1 LAWTPTAETIATLA
15 VDQIKNL
22 RKNAE
27 DRQLADIVALCDT
40 ELERRKPVK
49 VKKEKVAKVPKEPKP
64 PKEPKAPKAAK
75 KPKAAAKEPEAE
87 ATES

>member
-1 LAWTPTAETIATLA
+1 LAWKPTAETIAVLA

-27 DRQLADIVALCDT
+27 DRELADVVALCDA
-40 ELERRKPVK
+40 ELEKRKPVK
-49 VKKEKVAKVPKEPKP
+49 VKKEKAPKA

-75 KPKAAAKEPEAE
+75 AEPVEG
-87 ATES
+87 

>member
-1 LAWTPTAETIATLA
+1 MAWKPTAETIAVLA

-27 DRQLADIVALCDT
+27 DRELADVVALCDA
-40 ELERRKPVK
+40 ELEKRKPVK
-49 VKKEKVAKVPKEPKP
+49 VKKEKAPKA

-75 KPKAAAKEPEAE
+75 AEPVEG
-87 ATES
+87 

>member
-1 LAWTPTAETIATLA
+1 MAWKPTAETIATLA

-27 DRQLADIVALCDT
+27 DREMPDVVVLCDA

-49 VKKEKVAKVPKEPKP
+49 VKKEKVPKA
-64 PKEPKAPKAAK
+64 PKAPKAAK
-75 KPKAAAKEPEAE
+75 AE
-87 ATES
+87 KVAG

>member
-1 LAWTPTAETIATLA
+1 MAWKPTAETIAALA

-27 DRQLADIVALCDT
+27 DREMPDVVALC
-40 ELERRKPVK
+40 KPVK
-49 VKKEKVAKVPKEPKP
+49 VKKEKVPKA

-75 KPKAAAKEPEAE
+75 AEKVEKVEEAE
-87 ATES
+87 G

>member
-1 LAWTPTAETIATLA
+1 LAWKPTADTIAALA

-27 DRQLADIVALCDT
+27 DREMPDVVALCDA
-40 ELERRKPVK
+40 ELEKRKPVK
-49 VKKEKVAKVPKEPKP
+49 VKKEKVPKA

-75 KPKAAAKEPEAE
+75 AAKPETIE
-87 ATES
+87 G